1 MKKQSK
7 KHLIK
12 ILCSVVMFISISAC
26 SSSDDVLD
34 DGLIPTEVD
43 IAEAL
48 KSVNTEWG
56 TSKEAIQKHMNG
68 YQLIES
74 SDESILQFNAKKL
87 PVTIAYQFASDK
99 LSAAVIMTKKGEEK
113 IDINKTLDGFSYVG
127 ETSSNAIYSNNDKNV
142 FAVAYET
149 VDNEDNYQVIG
160 FTSILPITEKVNGK
174 ECTDLGLSVKWATCN
189 IGARSPEDY
198 GGYFAWG
205 EIEEK
210 DTYSW
215 NTYKYC
221 SGSSST
227 CENIGDNISGTQY
240 DVAQSAWGN
249 PWTMPTKEEISEL
262 LTHCDWVWTAENG
275 IKGFKVFGDNGNYI
289 FLPAAGVKSTSLK
302 SNGTYGFY
310 RTATLYKNKT
320 SSEVWELNL
329 TSSKKSLSHSSKY
342 YGESVRAVCKH
353 SN

>member
-1 MKKQSK
+1 MKRQTK

-12 ILCSVVMFISISAC
+12 ILCSVVMLISVSAC

-34 DGLIPTEVD
+34 EGHISTEGD

-56 TSKEAIQKHMNG
+56 TSKEAIQQHMNG

-74 SDESILQFNAKKL
+74 ADESILQFNAKRL
-87 PVTIAYQFASDK
+87 PVTIAYQFTSDR
-99 LSAAVIMTKKGEEK
+99 LCAAVIMTKKGEEK
-113 IDINKTLDGFSYVG
+113 VDINKTLYGFSYVG
-127 ETSSNAIYSNNDKNV
+127 ESGSNAIYSNKDKNV
-142 FAVAYET
+142 FAVSYET

-160 FTSILPITEKVNGK
+160 FTSIFPKTENVNGK
-174 ECTDLGLSVKWATCN
+174 ECTDLGLSVKWAICN
-189 IGARSPEDY
+189 IGARSPEGY

-210 DTYSW
+210 DIYSW

-227 CENIGDNISGTQY
+227 CENIGDNIGGTQY
-240 DVAQSAWGN
+240 DVAQAVWGN
-249 PWTMPTKEEISEL
+249 PWTMPTKEEIKEL
-262 LTHCDWVWTAENG
+262 LTKCDWVWTAENG

-289 FLPAAGVKSTSLK
+289 FLPAAGLK
-302 SNGTYGFY
+302 SNSLNSNETYGFY
-310 RTATLYKNKT
+310 RTATQYKDKT
-320 SSEVWELNL
+320 SSEVWELSFS
-329 TSSKKSLSHSSKY
+329 SSKKSANHSSKY